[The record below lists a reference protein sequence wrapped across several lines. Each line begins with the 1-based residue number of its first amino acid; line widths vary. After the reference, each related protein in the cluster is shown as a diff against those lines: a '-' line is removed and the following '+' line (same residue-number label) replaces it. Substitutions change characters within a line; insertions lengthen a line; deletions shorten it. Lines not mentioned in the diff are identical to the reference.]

1 MVKKPSAAGAAGGK
15 DGGEDRVRVVV
26 RIRPPVRKDE
36 KFGEGSESLQ
46 YDKERN
52 LLFLLA
58 KEDEKDKRADP
69 RQYVFDRVLWKD
81 SGQKD
86 AWEAAGLPVVN
97 AVMQGYTGCVMCYGQ
112 TGAGK
117 SFTLANESPGQEGV
131 MIQAFNHIFEVA
143 AAERE
148 LKYEVAISF
157 VQIYLDTITD
167 LLQPHVD
174 VEIREDPKTG
184 VYVEGAKW
192 QTCASAKEAVAVLQ
206 KGNSNRAVAC
216 TKMNSASSRSHAA
229 LMVRITT
236 TGGIRTLNGVLYLV
250 DLAGSE
256 RVKKSGVEGA
266 AFDEAKAINQSLTT
280 LGRCIEVL
288 ASGKKEKPPFRESKL
303 TRLLSQ
309 AIGGGAKTT
318 LVVCCAPTMTD
329 QFETVGSLDFGQQA
343 MNVVVRAK
351 VNASTDYGSLTASLL
366 QQRDKK
372 QKAIRE
378 LEATVLREL
387 GPKLDEVYDL
397 EAKCKDSAMQVE
409 LMEEKVDM
417 EKDRCAKAKAQGETE
432 AEADQAKMVQL
443 LNERAKTTEELE
455 RVLLSLSTDPEMK
468 RIQTE
473 HEQEK
478 ADVTK
483 RSMLLQEQLRTS
495 ESAERAEGRKVEA
508 KLDGVIHT
516 ARNLGQIAVYFLQTG
531 AMEEAANFFMRA
543 KAIFD
548 DCLGTE
554 HPQTVQWHEDLF
566 FLIHAPTIQA
576 MVKDAQRTIAPPE
589 GFDASALDAM
599 EDEGGMPAQN
609 WWMGNL
615 FDMNTRTGDRGDED
629 EDLSSQWWMQN
640 LYTMGS
646 HSSGP
651 RVDDSAEEASYMH
664 VIFGTP
670 RGGTNT
676 SRGVNTA
683 RGGPA
688 FTPRGTLV
696 ALSQAGGKAGAALSL
711 GMPLKQAG
719 IPENSAAEDAVNMGF
734 AKDWVT
740 QIFAT
745 PRGHG
750 GDDDEKS
757 MALRVAEAAQW
768 LHENFGLGGVSGS
781 DTATSSGSSMAGTRT
796 PRTAEMEN
804 AYAAMSQLFTP
815 RGKQDTSLRGLTVK
829 TDDAVMAAAM
839 KAALSTPRQS
849 SQVVDD
855 APMAGAV
862 NKMFKGRQAL

>member
-1 MVKKPSAAGAAGGK
+1 
-15 DGGEDRVRVVV
+15 
-26 RIRPPVRKDE
+26 
-36 KFGEGSESLQ
+36 
-46 YDKERN
+46 
-52 LLFLLA
+52 
-58 KEDEKDKRADP
+58 
-69 RQYVFDRVLWKD
+69 
-81 SGQKD
+81 
-86 AWEAAGLPVVN
+86 
-97 AVMQGYTGCVMCYGQ
+97 
-112 TGAGK
+112 
-117 SFTLANESPGQEGV
+117 
-131 MIQAFNHIFEVA
+131 
-143 AAERE
+143 
-148 LKYEVAISF
+148 
-157 VQIYLDTITD
+157 
-167 LLQPHVD
+167 
-174 VEIREDPKTG
+174 
-184 VYVEGAKW
+184 
-192 QTCASAKEAVAVLQ
+192 
-206 KGNSNRAVAC
+206 
-216 TKMNSASSRSHAA
+216 
-229 LMVRITT
+229 
-236 TGGIRTLNGVLYLV
+236 
-250 DLAGSE
+250 
-256 RVKKSGVEGA
+256 
-266 AFDEAKAINQSLTT
+266 
-280 LGRCIEVL
+280 
-288 ASGKKEKPPFRESKL
+288 
-303 TRLLSQ
+303 
-309 AIGGGAKTT
+309 
-318 LVVCCAPTMTD
+318 MTD
-329 QFETVGSLDFGQQA
+329 QFETTNTLDFGQQA

-417 EKDRCAKAKAQGETE
+417 EKDRCAKAKALGETE

-483 RSMLLQEQLRTS
+483 RSMILQEQLRTS